1 MKNARHHI
9 KRLRA
14 YPGAYSVRKNGG
26 GSHSTGILKKQKALI
41 SGFPGSRLDA
51 EEET

>member
-1 MKNARHHI
+1 MQDVI
-9 KRLRA
+9 SSGSGA